1 MRLLVFACSWKQENT
16 KTESCWD
23 NGTFFWSFN
32 FLLGKKCNSDN
43 QTDKQTSNLQKTKY
57 KKKQFIDRHT
67 DRQASKICK
76 LDQTYETK

>member
-1 MRLLVFACSWKQENT
+1 MEHFFGHSISSWAKNAIQT
-16 KTESCWD
+16 ISR
-23 NGTFFWSFN
+23 
-32 FLLGKKCNSDN
+32 

-57 KKKQFIDRHT
+57 KKKQFIDRQT